1 MHAAERIHQSLRP
14 QSAYRRAAWSRRG
27 IRVPAGLAR
36 FFAEGLAVTHSLS
49 LPSISVLVLGFASI
63 FATGANAQSQDQ
75 PAAILGNPLQALSLD
90 RLSATR
96 DRPLFSSDRRP
107 PAPPPPPVERAPEPP
122 PAPPDVTLLGIV
134 VDGERA
140 RAIVRSGTAKIERV
154 QIGDDISGWKVSQI
168 EGRRMLL
175 SLDDRSA
182 TFTLFSRKAA
192 DKPLMRQT
200 TSSAAEAPRSASR
213 RRK

>member
-1 MHAAERIHQSLRP
+1 LRP
-14 QSAYRRAAWSRRG
+14 QSALHDRRASWSRRG
-27 IRVPAGLAR
+27 FRVPAGLAR

-63 FATGANAQSQDQ
+63 FVTGANAQSQDQ
-75 PAAILGNPLQALSLD
+75 PTAILGNPLQALSLD

-96 DRPLFSSDRRP
+96 DRPLFSSDRRR

-122 PAPPDVTLLGIV
+122 AAPPDVTLLGIV

-140 RAIVRSGTAKIERV
+140 RAIVRLGTAKIERV
-154 QIGDDISGWKVSQI
+154 QIGDDISGWKISQI

-182 TFTLFSRKAA
+182 TVTLFSRKAA
-192 DKPLMRQT
+192 DKPRDQPQQYGMLQT

>member
-1 MHAAERIHQSLRP
+1 MIRTCAPPGLAFFWRKGLAIAHSQSLPR
-14 QSAYRRAAWSRRG
+14 
-27 IRVPAGLAR
+27 I
-36 FFAEGLAVTHSLS
+36 FA
-49 LPSISVLVLGFASI
+49 LVLGLASI
-63 FATGANAQSQDQ
+63 FVTGANAQSQAQ
-75 PAAILGNPLQALSLD
+75 PALGNPLQTLSLD
-90 RLSATR
+90 RLSTTR

-122 PAPPDVTLLGIV
+122 PAPPDVALLGIV
-134 VDGERA
+134 VDGERT
-140 RAIVRSGTAKIERV
+140 RAIVRAGTEKIERV

-168 EGRRMLL
+168 EGRRLLL

-192 DKPLMRQT
+192 NRPRDQPRQHSMLQT
-200 TSSAAEAPRSASR
+200 ASSVAEAPRSASR